1 MKLEKYHADLADML
15 DNFTLDEFKV
25 SDENGNTVK
34 GSELTKNPAVLMW
47 LEQGKE
53 PTEHILNEML
63 EQEADFQN
71 LPADIIFMVKD
82 KAALENAKLTKVLS
96 TFPKIRVLYDTF
108 VPNVETLARRMY
120 VDPEKLPLIIV
131 TTKELNA
138 VYACSG
144 YNVGSGDMLVK
155 ICRNFAGK

>member
-1 MKLEKYHADLADML
+1 
-15 DNFTLDEFKV
+15 
-25 SDENGNTVK
+25 
-34 GSELTKNPAVLMW
+34 
-47 LEQGKE
+47 
-53 PTEHILNEML
+53 
-63 EQEADFQN
+63 
-71 LPADIIFMVKD
+71 MVKD

-96 TFPKIRVLYDTF
+96 TFPRIRVLYDTF

>member
-1 MKLEKYHADLADML
+1 M
-15 DNFTLDEFKV
+15 
-25 SDENGNTVK
+25 
-34 GSELTKNPAVLMW
+34 
-47 LEQGKE
+47 
-53 PTEHILNEML
+53 
-63 EQEADFQN
+63 
-71 LPADIIFMVKD
+71 
-82 KAALENAKLTKVLS
+82 
-96 TFPKIRVLYDTF
+96 
-108 VPNVETLARRMY
+108 PNVETLARRMY